1 MSDCRLRACARRLG
15 MSLRGKAGGA
25 LGEDHRVRGG
35 KIGRK
40 SVKRR
45 DHPARES
52 QFAGVFKDKPSAN

>member
-1 MSDCRLRACARRLG
+1 MSDRRVCARARRIG
-15 MSLRGKAGGA
+15 PSFRGKAGGA

-45 DHPARES
+45 DHLARES